1 LILNV
6 NGDTTMT
13 HPLYLLLPA
22 QMRKHCNQ
30 LYQQQMWAWGQDIR
44 HDDGNLLLT
53 YGFGKQSGP
62 TPQNRA
68 SQYVLQVEP
77 DLAWKLWSFGTA
89 LESQNQG
96 LLLPR
101 HSFRP
106 RCYQGALPPQMNPA
120 KFPQAKPLLSPQEQA
135 QALGL
140 LAINLHLF
148 SNYEQWILSTQ
159 GAPYR
164 QEVMARWQEKTR
176 IPASEMAGS
185 WQLQSDA
192 VRAIQRELSVPTCA
206 A

>member
-1 LILNV
+1 
-6 NGDTTMT
+6 MS
-13 HPLYLLLPA
+13 HPFYLLLPA
-22 QMRKHCNQ
+22 QMRKRCNQ

-44 HDDGNLLLT
+44 HAEGNLLLK
-53 YGFGKQSGP
+53 YGFYKECGP

-68 SQYVLQVEP
+68 SQYVLQIET

-89 LESQNQG
+89 LEGLDQG

-106 RCYQGALPPQMNPA
+106 RCYHGTLPRQMNPA
-120 KFPQAKPLLSPQEQA
+120 KLPQAQPLLSPEEQA
-135 QALGL
+135 QALNL

-148 SNYEQWILSTQ
+148 AKYEAWIFATQ

-164 QEVMARWQEKTR
+164 QEVMARQPEKTL

-185 WQLQSDA
+185 WQALSES
-192 VRAIQRELSVPTCA
+192 VSELHNALRSLPA
-206 A
+206 AA